1 MLVIYADI
9 CMSDMY
15 TQHGAGIS
23 EKYFVTVKML
33 LKVLNIFFLKYFKY
47 TQHDD
52 ATSCSSQ
59 YSPITATV

>member
-15 TQHGAGIS
+15 TKHGTGIS

-33 LKVLNIFFLKYFKY
+33 LKVLNIFFLKYF
-47 TQHDD
+47 
-52 ATSCSSQ
+52 
-59 YSPITATV
+59 